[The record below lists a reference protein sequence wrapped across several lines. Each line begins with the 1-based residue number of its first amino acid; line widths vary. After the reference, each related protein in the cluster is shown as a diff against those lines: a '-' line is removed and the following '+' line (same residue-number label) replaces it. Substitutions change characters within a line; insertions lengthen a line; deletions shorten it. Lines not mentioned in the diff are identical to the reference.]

1 MMAGHSRWKTLQ
13 ARRLAEADDVREHP
27 DYEQAG
33 RDLRLGDQLRAI
45 RRSRNL
51 TQKEVAERAG
61 ISQPAL
67 SRIELG
73 GGVPDI
79 ETLRRLGNAM
89 GVRFH
94 VIVGNEEA
102 EHEENLLVSLAKA
115 RFRLAVWRMRPS
127 LSRSRDDP
135 DERREASHAIDI
147 SLQRMAGL
155 VEQGVGARDGRPRG
169 LHAGSA
175 ASAWHDRPSSA
186 AFLHTADRFK
196 FFAAHP
202 GQHGDPCRTAAVQF
216 AEQFP
221 HPGLHLLASGV
232 QIEGHRSLKQ
242 ILLAHVHGSARR
254 R

>member
-13 ARRLAEADDVREHP
+13 ARRLAETGDAVEHRE
-27 DYEQAG
+27 YEQAG
-33 RDLRLGDQLRAI
+33 RDLRLGDQLRSI

-102 EHEENLLVSLAKA
+102 EQEEHLLVS
-115 RFRLAVWRMRPS
+115 
-127 LSRSRDDP
+127 
-135 DERREASHAIDI
+135 
-147 SLQRMAGL
+147 
-155 VEQGVGARDGRPRG
+155 
-169 LHAGSA
+169 
-175 ASAWHDRPSSA
+175 
-186 AFLHTADRFK
+186 
-196 FFAAHP
+196 
-202 GQHGDPCRTAAVQF
+202 
-216 AEQFP
+216 
-221 HPGLHLLASGV
+221 
-232 QIEGHRSLKQ
+232 
-242 ILLAHVHGSARR
+242 
-254 R
+254 